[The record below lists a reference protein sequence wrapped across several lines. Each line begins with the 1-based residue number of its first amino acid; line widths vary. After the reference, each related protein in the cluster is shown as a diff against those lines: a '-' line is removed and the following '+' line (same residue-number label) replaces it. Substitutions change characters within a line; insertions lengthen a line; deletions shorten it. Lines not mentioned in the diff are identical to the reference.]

1 MEFKF
6 DKERLEKLQKL
17 KEEGVEPYGS
27 RFDVELHSIDIKEN
41 FEKLDGKD
49 TKVAGRI
56 MAKRDHGKIK
66 FIDLQDEKGS
76 IQIYFSEKYAD
87 EKTAKIAEELDTG
100 DIIGVTG
107 TVIKTKTNE
116 ISVNAKNITLLSKAL
131 LPMPSRWFGLEDT
144 EKRYRKRYL
153 DFTINR
159 ESLEKIKK
167 GSIMLSKIR
176 EIMEKKKY
184 TEVIIPILQPIP
196 GGANAKPFITHYNS
210 LDRDFYLKIASE
222 LYLKRLL
229 VGGFERVFDI
239 SKNFRNE
246 GVDTRHNP
254 EFIMMEAYQ
263 AYGDLSTML
272 ELTEE
277 IVKESIYAANKTYKV
292 KFGEKMIDLSK
303 FQINTMEEMV
313 KDNLG
318 VSNEEEIIKR
328 GKQIDSKVS
337 SYGEAVNAV
346 FEANVSDNI
355 IDPVF
360 VTKFPIEVSPLAK
373 KTEDDPRFVY
383 RFELYIAG
391 MEIANAF
398 SELNDPIDQISR
410 FEEEAKRKNRG
421 IDETQEFD
429 MDFIEAMGY
438 GMPPA
443 GGVGIGIDR
452 LQMIGT
458 DSKSIKEVIPF
469 PQLRTFEEQ

>member
-229 VGGFERVFDI
+229 VGGLERVLDI

-410 FEEEAKRKNRG
+410 FEEEARRKNRG